1 MSIHHDHTAIVMSRA
16 YKAGR
21 FSQAET
27 RSSDPTAGR
36 RSNGRRTSESLRSV
50 RRRGAA
56 VYLLGMLI
64 VTGVGS
70 AFVIGGMLAEAQGLA
85 AVALAA
91 AMPIAGLLWAITLSI
106 MSRD

>member
-1 MSIHHDHTAIVMSRA
+1 MSRA

-21 FSQAET
+21 FSQAKTT
-27 RSSDPTAGR
+27 RSNSPAPGRRPKGR
-36 RSNGRRTSESLRSV
+36 RSSESLRSV

-56 VYLLGMLI
+56 VYLLGMLM

-91 AMPIAGLLWAITLSI
+91 AMPVAGLLWAITLSV